1 MKKLSLTTGA
11 LTAIA
16 ASALLTGI
24 AFANDSM
31 RTNDGHGDAVAAI
44 AMSKPADVDNDTVDR
59 DKDIADEQKVDNDVD
74 NENENDED
82 AANDNDNDKDNDRD
96 DKTKADNDNDD
107 HGQAVSAVAST
118 NPSRRQALGPRPLV
132 PHAAP

>member
-16 ASALLTGI
+16 GSALLTGI

-31 RTNDGHGDAVAAI
+31 RSNDGHGDAVAAI
-44 AMSKPADVDNDTVDR
+44 AMSKPAHVDNDKVDR

-82 AANDNDNDKDNDRD
+82 AANDNDKNDKDKDRD
-96 DKTKADNDNDD
+96 DKTKADTDNDD

-118 NPSRRQALGPRPLV
+118 NRHGDKHSNRGR
-132 PHAAP
+132 

>member
-1 MKKLSLTTGA
+1 VKKLSLTTAA

-16 ASALLTGI
+16 GSALLTGI

-31 RTNDGHGDAVAAI
+31 RSNDGHGDAVAAI
-44 AMSKPADVDNDTVDR
+44 AMSKPADVDNDKVDR

-82 AANDNDNDKDNDRD
+82 AANDNDKNDKDRD
-96 DKTKADNDNDD
+96 DKTKADTDNDD

-118 NPSRRQALGPRPLV
+118 NRHGDKHSNRGR
-132 PHAAP
+132 

>member
-1 MKKLSLTTGA
+1 VKKLSLTTGA

-31 RTNDGHGDAVAAI
+31 RSNDGHGDAVAAI
-44 AMSKPADVDNDTVDR
+44 AMSKPADVDNDKVDR

-74 NENENDED
+74 ENENANDED
-82 AANDNDNDKDNDRD
+82 AANDTDKNDKDNDRD
-96 DKTKADNDNDD
+96 DKTKADTDNDD

-118 NPSRRQALGPRPLV
+118 NRHGDKHSNRGR
-132 PHAAP
+132 

>member
-1 MKKLSLTTGA
+1 VKKLSLTTGA

-16 ASALLTGI
+16 GSALLTGI

-31 RTNDGHGDAVAAI
+31 RSNDGHGDAVATI
-44 AMSKPADVDNDTVDR
+44 AMSKLADVDNDKVDR

-82 AANDNDNDKDNDRD
+82 ADNDNDKNDTDKDRD
-96 DKTKADNDNDD
+96 DKTKADTDNDD

-118 NPSRRQALGPRPLV
+118 NRHGDKHSNRGR
-132 PHAAP
+132 

>member
-16 ASALLTGI
+16 GSALLTGI

-31 RTNDGHGDAVAAI
+31 RSNDGHGDAVAAI
-44 AMSKPADVDNDTVDR
+44 AMNKPADVDNDKVDR

-82 AANDNDNDKDNDRD
+82 AANDNDKNDKDRD
-96 DKTKADNDNDD
+96 DKTKADTDNDD

-118 NPSRRQALGPRPLV
+118 NRHGDKHSNRGR
-132 PHAAP
+132 

>member
-1 MKKLSLTTGA
+1 VKKLSLTTGA

-16 ASALLTGI
+16 GSALLTGI

-31 RTNDGHGDAVAAI
+31 RSNDGHGDAVAAI
-44 AMSKPADVDNDTVDR
+44 AMSKPADVDNDKVDR

-82 AANDNDNDKDNDRD
+82 AANDNDKNDKDRD
-96 DKTKADNDNDD
+96 DKTKADTDNDD

-118 NPSRRQALGPRPLV
+118 NRHGDKHSNRGR
-132 PHAAP
+132 

>member
-1 MKKLSLTTGA
+1 MKKLSLTTAA

-16 ASALLTGI
+16 GSALLTGI

-31 RTNDGHGDAVAAI
+31 RSNDGHGDAVAAI
-44 AMSKPADVDNDTVDR
+44 AMSKPADVDNDKVDR

-82 AANDNDNDKDNDRD
+82 AANDNDKNDKDRD
-96 DKTKADNDNDD
+96 DKTKADTDNDD

-118 NPSRRQALGPRPLV
+118 NRHGDKHSNRGR
-132 PHAAP
+132 